1 MSSYCAGMNIKL
13 FRIKLTRLR
22 NYFLIKNNLAD
33 IINQLIYI
41 MIKNGRDK
49 MRKFFSVLKWIIF
62 YLMFYLR
69 PLVFRLR
76 NFMRA
81 VYFLCM
87 FGGLVFYLRSKQKIY
102 GFVGIFSLICEIGSF
117 VFLDFYDRIL
127 LKLNPTGRELILYRK
142 N

>member
-1 MSSYCAGMNIKL
+1 MRNFFNI
-13 FRIKLTRLR
+13 
-22 NYFLIKNNLAD
+22 
-33 IINQLIYI
+33 
-41 MIKNGRDK
+41 
-49 MRKFFSVLKWIIF
+49 LKWIIF
-62 YLMFYLR
+62 YLLFYLR

-102 GFVGIFSLICEIGSF
+102 VFVGIFSLICEIGSF

-127 LKLNPTGRELILYRK
+127 LKLNPTRRELILYRK